1 MEIHWS
7 GLDEIGASEKE
18 RVEERIES
26 LVEGH
31 QDLIDVRIAARSTNH
46 HRHGGQEVHIT
57 CEARGQQIVA
67 ARAREDLGL
76 SLNEALDAFE
86 REVRRMREKRLERST
101 RGEPTPSVHGV
112 VRRIF
117 PDRGYGFVRTDEGK
131 EVYFHKNAVHGGLD
145 FKHLE
150 EGQRVALDVEQG
162 HKGLQAITINPPL
175 PEAT

>member
-7 GLDEIGASEKE
+7 GLDTIGAFEKE
-18 RVEERIES
+18 RIEERIRS
-26 LVEGH
+26 LDDGH
-31 QDLIDVRIAARSTNH
+31 ADLIDVRIAARATNH
-46 HRHGGQEVHIT
+46 HRRGGQEVHIT

-67 ARAREDLGL
+67 SRERAELGL

-86 REVRRMREKRLERST
+86 REVRRMREKRMDRSAARVPAPPLLGT
-101 RGEPTPSVHGV
+101 

-117 PDRGYGFVRTDEGK
+117 PDRGYGFVQTDEGK

-145 FKHLE
+145 FRHLE

-162 HKGLQAITINPPL
+162 HKGLQAITINPPSL
-175 PEAT
+175 EAS

>member
-1 MEIHWS
+1 MEIHWN
-7 GLDEIGASEKE
+7 GIDEISAFEKE
-18 RVEERIES
+18 RIEERIRS
-26 LVEGH
+26 LDEEH
-31 QDLIDVRIAARSTNH
+31 ADLIDVRIAARSTNH

-67 ARAREDLGL
+67 SRDRAELGL

-86 REVRRMREKRLERST
+86 REVRRMREKRMDRST
-101 RGEPTPSVHGV
+101 APVPAPPVLGT

-145 FKHLE
+145 FKHLQ
-150 EGQRVALDVEQG
+150 EGQRVALDVEHG

-175 PEAT
+175 PELS